1 MSRGCHYGVFINQ
14 SIKCLLYR
22 AYSGHSGLEPH
33 PILPTTLRGR
43 SYYLHFSEEE
53 IGTQCRMA
61 LNEIDFRTLVAFQ
74 KVSAAVGL

>member
-1 MSRGCHYGVFINQ
+1 MSLGCYYGVFINQ
-14 SIKCLLYR
+14 SNKYHSYR

-43 SYYLHFSEEE
+43 PYYLHFSEEE
-53 IGTQCRMA
+53 IGTPCEMA
-61 LNEIDFRTLVAFQ
+61 FNEMDFRTSPAFQ